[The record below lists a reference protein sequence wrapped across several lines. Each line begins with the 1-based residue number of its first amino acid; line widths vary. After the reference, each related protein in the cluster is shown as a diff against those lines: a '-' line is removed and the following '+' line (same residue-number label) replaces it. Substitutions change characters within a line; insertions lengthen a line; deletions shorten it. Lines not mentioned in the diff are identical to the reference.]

1 MFGDWMSWA
10 FCVGDCRGRV
20 PVLFRAIWTEN
31 RAAKIVGGAG
41 THAYYANYYLY
52 YYAVGARNSVNN
64 NKKYYV
70 CIGLVRLV
78 LCILCILLVATLV
91 EYY

>member
-41 THAYYANYYLY
+41 THVLCKLLLLY
-52 YYAVGARNSVNN
+52 YYAVGALNSVNN

-70 CIGLVRLV
+70 SYVSYYAYSSSSYSSRV
-78 LCILCILLVATLV
+78 LL
-91 EYY
+91 